1 MTDRIHV
8 EDLTT
13 NHTPFGLLDD
23 DTQARLKAWPH
34 GVEVF
39 SATQE
44 WSFRDS
50 VADFPSL
57 TYRAI
62 PAPLEKPSA
71 DWSQI
76 GPAVNH
82 IARDAN
88 GRVHGYEAMP
98 RRCESWG
105 DWGATSGRVVLFADR
120 LFPSYRPG
128 AVKWFDSLISRP
140 GVVE

>member
-8 EDLTT
+8 EDITQ
-13 NHTPFGLLDD
+13 NHTPHGLLDA
-23 DTQARLKAWPH
+23 DTIARFETWPH
-34 GVEVF
+34 GVEVLYD
-39 SATQE
+39 SGE
-44 WSFRDS
+44 WVRLINCPFQK
-50 VADFPSL
+50 AL

-88 GRVHGYEAMP
+88 GRVRGYEVMP

-105 DWGATSGRVVLFADR
+105 EWGTTSGRVVLSADR

-128 AVKWFDSLISRP
+128 TVKWFDSLISRP
-140 GVVE
+140 EVVE